1 MELVTPDTLEQAVA
15 ARTQYPGATPI
26 CGGTDLMVAMNF
38 DHTRPDTFIDV
49 SRISELH
56 QISSDD
62 STPTV
67 TIGAAVPLTLIAAQL
82 GHVLPGLCIAARTV
96 GSPQIRNRGSLGG
109 NLGTASPAGDML
121 PPLAAAGAMVN
132 VRSASSE
139 RSIPAIDFVVAP
151 KKSALSSDELIVSV
165 EIPRARGPQ
174 QFAKLGTRNAMVISV
189 CSYALNMDEHARA
202 FTGAI
207 GSAGPRILSTD
218 EACAEL
224 AISLQDAGAWESRD
238 SLDALNPSIVADFG
252 KRVSAAAQPID
263 DVRGTA
269 AYRRHALGVMAGR
282 MLTWVWDEHRG
293 TIPRGVTVK
302 SVKR

>member
-1 MELVTPDTLEQAVA
+1 MELLTPDTLEEAVA
-15 ARTQYPGATPI
+15 ARSHHPGATPI

-38 DHTRPDTFIDV
+38 DHSRPDTFIDV
-49 SRISELH
+49 SRIPELH
-56 QISSDD
+56 EIQADD
-62 STPTV
+62 AAPTV

-82 GHVLPGLCIAARTV
+82 GGVLPGVCIAARTV

-121 PPLAAAGAMVN
+121 PPLVAAGAIVH
-132 VRSASSE
+132 VRSASAE
-139 RSIPAIDFVVAP
+139 RSIPAKEFVVAP
-151 KKSALSSDELIVSV
+151 KKSALAPDELIVSV
-165 EIPRARGPQ
+165 EIPKARGPQ

-189 CSYALNMDEHARA
+189 CSYALNMDEHNRS

-224 AISLQDAGAWESRD
+224 AISLQDAGAWES
-238 SLDALNPSIVADFG
+238 LHPLEAALVNDFG
-252 KRVSAAAQPID
+252 KRVAAAAQPID

-269 AYRRHALGVMAGR
+269 AYRRHALSVMASR

-293 TIPRGVTVK
+293 AIPRGVTVQ